1 MPMSMSRPLKA
12 RRARALRIT
21 ACVGLGALGLIGLV
35 IPILPG
41 IPLLIVAGLLLS
53 SPLPIER
60 RR

>member
-1 MPMSMSRPLKA
+1 MTIPRKA
-12 RRARALRIT
+12 HRARALRIG
-21 ACVGLGALGLIGLV
+21 ACVAIGVLGLIGLV

-41 IPLLIVAGLLLS
+41 IPLLIVAGVLLN